1 MVNKTQFYKTKVALA
16 VVLSLGLAA
25 CGDSDGDANTSTSE
39 SVVEDNGG
47 NSSGQVQGTGSVQGT
62 VLDTNGLPV
71 MGATVSLAGSTVTT
85 DASGYYHFTSVPLKG
100 VDGSNDSDANG
111 LAYTVTITGPEG
123 YANAQVSVTT
133 NNIQVDSGNNGTNN
147 ETTTDNGEQ
156 ITWFDGFL
164 AQAETANLPM
174 FSSTVTGV
182 LRNCD
187 TGAALP
193 AGVKV
198 ALDFTGIDATGTN
211 TGSNVNIGVPTF
223 TTTTDE
229 SGLFSFDALPT
240 DSDFTLAVEGYA
252 ADTAG
257 SLPDS
262 AAEAVVAN
270 ITTTSEGIIN
280 NIGDLNVC
288 MITSSDAIAPYIA
301 SVDSTINTNTG
312 EGYSWAVLSQGIDG
326 TEGIVLRFNEA
337 LDQSVINTAAVV
349 VTSQVD
355 FSDLNAGEKIE
366 TVESAVVSE
375 DGLSMTITLATALPE
390 KTKFSV
396 WMPRHEYQDTSAN
409 RLVTGDSAGTE
420 YDSIASDDL
429 VFDIVGTSTAAIPG
443 VAAVAAVDAVA
454 AAPSTADLALNVA
467 SGITITT
474 VATGV
479 DSDGFTLT
487 LVDGGVAPTV
497 VSFDASGI
505 VVTADATAVDL
516 DGIVA
521 AITGDA
527 TAASLATVSVYGD
540 GTSLFVAGA
549 ATTAGGVDEVEA
561 VEAVEAVTAV
571 AAVTAGATGSSDKGI
586 SSDTINDTQ
595 FKTEYVRTRLCTY
608 IAPITSPG
616 SIEGEQLVKQVVAAD
631 DSIDAVGV
639 FWDNG
644 GSDTIS
650 NLNGQHDQTQDLL
663 QELWNRKNTT
673 STQTIIDDT
682 AVITGD
688 LNDATSIISD
698 TGSVSTSGS
707 TWSVSVPGAEHGD
720 EVVVTPTAAFNIIG
734 TPITVTLEDKVAP
747 TTVIQDS
754 YNYADTFGDD
764 YVNSVA
770 ADSGF
775 ANGGELSQIGTSGS
789 EGSPILYVTPRLFAS
804 DDNNDDDAEFNNRPD
819 VFLSLAE
826 GNTTDT
832 NGDAYV
838 ESTRNF
844 VYDVNAIANWS
855 AISATVG
862 VAFSENINLVTG
874 ESVDFSVAN
883 TTASTTLADF
893 TANNSQRNEDYVAND
908 TDQDGYHTYLT
919 RGLIQMTSDDI
930 VGLANLDHDG
940 VLDYTG
946 AVSDTVNGNVALSD
960 ALVVIADA
968 IPPLV
973 TKAELDATTLVVTFN
988 EPVSSTSGSIKFNDP
1003 DAITAEYSLSMTAA
1017 SSNADNTVFTWTVAD
1032 GLPSRALFSNTVGGT
1047 FSGELDNPNNAAPVG
1062 FGGGADLE
1070 VVTGT
1075 FAFPETTGG
1084 ADLNHALM
1092 TWADVNDAR
1101 GNNWAEYRALYTD
1114 AGTMVGSTA
1123 NDGIIDSQ
1131 QDADASTNEWRLA
1144 LQDVPVYLATDTI
1157 AAFDVA
1163 VRLAVTFDEVN
1174 PLGAIDTA
1182 FTVTISSSHPLDLD
1196 AANVWGGENVAAFT
1210 SAEVLANFAVVDVAG
1225 GAATGP
1231 AEACLTAGTT
1241 RTDTNDSGFDDAG
1254 DFCTVDMTTAS
1265 VSATWNADNTELTL
1279 AFTQDAPVI
1288 TPAAQF
1294 EFRKITDAVEVTSTS
1309 WAGDRLGH
1317 VKSTILDSNGNEQSQ
1332 DIVRT
1337 F

>member
-25 CGDSDGDANTSTSE
+25 CGDSDGDANTSN

-47 NSSGQVQGTGSVQGT
+47 NTSGQAQGTGSVQGT

-85 DASGYYHFTSVPLKG
+85 DASGYYHFTSVPLSG
-100 VDGSNDSDANG
+100 VDGSNDPNG
-111 LAYTVTITGPEG
+111 ASAYTVTITGPEG

-133 NNIQVDSGNNGTNN
+133 NNIQIDSGNNGDNN
-147 ETTTDNGEQ
+147 DTTTANGEQ

-198 ALDFTGIDATGTN
+198 ALDFTGIDTTGTN
-211 TGSNVNIGVPTF
+211 TGTNVNIGVPTF
-223 TTTTDE
+223 TTTTDA

-257 SLPDS
+257 SLPGS
-262 AAEAVVAN
+262 ATEAVVAN

-288 MITSSDAIAPYIA
+288 MITSNDGIAPYIA

-312 EGYSWAVLSQGIDG
+312 EGYSWGVLSQGIDG
-326 TEGIVLRFNEA
+326 TGGIVLRFNEA
-337 LDQSVINTAAVV
+337 LDQSLINTAAVV

-355 FSDLNAGEKIE
+355 FSDLSAGEKIE
-366 TVESAVVSE
+366 AVESAVVAD

-409 RLVTGDSAGTE
+409 RLVTGDSSGTE
-420 YDSIASDDL
+420 YDSISGDDL

-443 VAAVAAVDAVA
+443 VAGVAAVDAVA
-454 AAPSTADLALNVA
+454 AAGSTADLALNVA
-467 SGITITT
+467 SGITVTT
-474 VATGV
+474 VATGTS
-479 DSDGFTLT
+479 SDGFTLSVVT
-487 LVDGGVAPTV
+487 SGVGAPA
-497 VSFDASGI
+497 VSFDGSGI
-505 VVTADATAVDL
+505 VVTTDGTATLAQIVAAIQADATA
-516 DGIVA
+516 
-521 AITGDA
+521 
-527 TAASLATVSVYGD
+527 TALATVSAYGD
-540 GTSLFVAGA
+540 ATSVVAA
-549 ATTAGGVDEVEA
+549 DIDATTAGGVDEVEA
-561 VEAVEAVTAV
+561 VAAVEAVTAV
-571 AAVTAGATGSSDKGI
+571 PAVTAGATGSGEKGI

-608 IAPITSPG
+608 IAPITDAG
-616 SIEGEQLVKQVVAAD
+616 SIEGEQLVKKVVAAD

-682 AVITGD
+682 AVITGEL
-688 LNDATSIISD
+688 LNASSILSD
-698 TGSVSTSGS
+698 TGTASVSGS

-789 EGSPILYVTPRLFAS
+789 EGSPILYVTPRLFAK
-804 DDNNDDDAEFNNRPD
+804 DEANDDDANFNNRQD
-819 VFLSLAE
+819 VFRTLAE
-826 GNTTDT
+826 GNTADT

-838 ESTRNF
+838 TSNRNF
-844 VYDVNAIANWS
+844 VYDVNAIENW
-855 AISATVG
+855 APISATVG

-883 TTASTTLADF
+883 TTASTTLSDF

-919 RGLIQMTSDDI
+919 HGLIQMTSNDI
-930 VGLANLDHDG
+930 VGLANLDHNG
-940 VLDYTG
+940 ILDYTG

-973 TKAELDATTLVVTFN
+973 TKAELDATTFVVTFN
-988 EPVSSTSGSIKFNDP
+988 EPVVEGTSSVVLTDP
-1003 DAITAEYSLSMTAA
+1003 DTGTTASMTLSSAT
-1017 SSNADNTVFTWTVAD
+1017 SNADNTVWTWSASSVS
-1032 GLPSRALFSNTVGGT
+1032 LPSRAMFSNTTTGT
-1047 FSGELDNPNNAAPVG
+1047 VFSGQLDGVATFNGAAEDETVSG
-1062 FGGGADLE
+1062 N
-1070 VVTGT
+1070 
-1075 FAFPETTGG
+1075 FAYAETTGG
-1084 ADLNHALM
+1084 SVLNHSLL
-1092 TWADVNDAR
+1092 TWSDVNDAR
-1101 GNNWAEYRALYTD
+1101 GNNWGEYRSFYVDTVTD
-1114 AGTMVGSTA
+1114 ATA
-1123 NDGIIDSQ
+1123 VIDSQ
-1131 QDADASTNEWRLA
+1131 NDADASTNQWRLA

-1157 AAFDVA
+1157 AAFSVQVGLSVSYDNQPSP
-1163 VRLAVTFDEVN
+1163 E
-1174 PLGAIDTA
+1174 IDSEFIA
-1182 FTVTISSSHPLDLD
+1182 TVTSSHPLNLD
-1196 AANVWGGENVAAFT
+1196 TDQWGGANVAVWDNL
-1210 SAEVLANFAVVDVAG
+1210 AEITANFAVLDLANGVGHTDS
-1225 GAATGP
+1225 TTCNP
-1231 AEACLTAGTT
+1231 GTT
-1241 RTDTNDSGFDDAG
+1241 LTDTNGDTVADAL
-1254 DFCTVDMTTAS
+1254 DYCTVTLSAGT
-1265 VSATWNADNTELTL
+1265 ATWNGDNTVLTL
-1279 AFTQDAPVI
+1279 NLTQATALTIKSDAD
-1288 TPAAQF
+1288 F
-1294 EFRKITDAVEVTSTS
+1294 EFRKISNNIITSSASVNTNQN
-1309 WAGDRLGH
+1309 GR
-1317 VKSTILDSNGNEQSQ
+1317 VVSTIVDSQGDEQSQ
-1332 DIVRT
+1332 NVKRE